1 MNELL
6 LAIFK
11 DIDTHIKAVVDKRV
25 AEIMSNHQTVATI
38 NEDFEAKMR
47 EIAKHELDKHGA
59 ENSHYER
66 NDIYETAQEAIDDY
80 DFSTACGEIVDEKV
94 DSRLDEVLD
103 DAITNKIDEV
113 LDDAITDKL
122 DEVLDDAI
130 TEKLNDTK
138 FVITGGTITTEV

>member
-11 DIDTHIKAVVDKRV
+11 DIDTHINTVVDKRV
-25 AEIMSNHQTVATI
+25 SEILANHATLNTI
-38 NEDFEAKMR
+38 NEELYDKISK
-47 EIAKHELDKHGA
+47 IAKHEVNLHEA
-59 ENSHYER
+59 EHSHHER
-66 NDIYETAQEAIDDY
+66 SDIIEVAHEAMDEY
-80 DFSTACGEIVDEKV
+80 DFSSACGEIVDERV
-94 DSRLDEVLD
+94 DSRLDDVLD
-103 DAITNKIDEV
+103 DAITEKI
-113 LDDAITDKL
+113 

>member
-11 DIDTHIKAVVDKRV
+11 DIDTHINAVVDKRV

-47 EIAKHELDKHGA
+47 EIAKHELDKHDA
-59 ENSHYER
+59 EYSHYER
-66 NDIYETAQEAIDDY
+66 SDIAEIAQEAVDEY
-80 DFSTACGEIVDEKV
+80 DFSSACGEIVDERV
-94 DSRLDEVLD
+94 DSR
-103 DAITNKIDEV
+103 
-113 LDDAITDKL
+113 L

>member
-11 DIDTHIKAVVDKRV
+11 DIDSHIYKIVDRRV
-25 AEIMSNHQTVATI
+25 SEILANHATLSAINEEFEDKIRGICRAMFDSHEDNEHHYQRSDIAEIAH
-38 NEDFEAKMR
+38 EAM
-47 EIAKHELDKHGA
+47 
-59 ENSHYER
+59 
-66 NDIYETAQEAIDDY
+66 DDY
-80 DFSTACGEIVDEKV
+80 DFSSACGEIVDERV
-94 DSRLDEVLD
+94 DSRLDDVLD
-103 DAITNKIDEV
+103 DAITEKI
-113 LDDAITDKL
+113 